1 MQLAKK
7 ASSSF
12 KKVSLD
18 SSSLAEPL
26 TKLGAIFLGN
36 LLCSIAFNGFFI
48 PNQLISGGTGGIAI
62 MTYYLTEIPTGLVV
76 FLLNLPLFFVG
87 AKIIDKKFTIY
98 SFISMITL
106 SSLLGLTADI
116 HKYIEIDDLLLASIF
131 GGILNGV
138 GMGLMFRNKVSQ
150 GGLDIVAAIFR
161 KKFNMNVGTVLMG
174 VNTIIVASSSILFG
188 LKPAMYTII
197 ALYIAYQIVDKVQK
211 GLDTKKTVVI
221 ISKNSEKLAKEI
233 IGNLKRGV
241 TFLNGEGAYNND
253 NKKIIYCTVMS
264 TQVGKLKD
272 IVEKID
278 SDAFITINDV
288 EEVKGKGFKDIGI

>member
-131 GGILNGV
+131 GGVLNGV